1 MKKTLTRTTD
11 ETYYYE
17 DHVRIEGV
25 PKGITGNLSGVR
37 GNLSGVTGNLS
48 GVRGDLSD
56 ITGNLS
62 DINGNL
68 SGVTGNL
75 DDCDI
80 TKEEREKGISINE
93 LIKE

>member
-17 DHVRIEGV
+17 DSVRIEGV

-37 GNLSGVTGNLS
+37 GNLS
-48 GVRGDLSD
+48 D

-62 DINGNL
+62 GINGNL

-80 TKEEREKGISINE
+80 TKEEREKGIDIRE

>member
-1 MKKTLTRTTD
+1 MKKTLTRTPD

-25 PKGITGNLSGVR
+25 PKDIYGNLSGIRGDLSGIRGDLTSISGDLSGVSGDLSGIY
-37 GNLSGVTGNLS
+37 GNLSGIL
-48 GVRGDLSD
+48 
-56 ITGNLS
+56 
-62 DINGNL
+62 
-68 SGVTGNL
+68 GNL

-80 TKEEREKGISINE
+80 TDEEREKGISINE

>member
-17 DHVRIEGV
+17 DSVRIEGV

-37 GNLSGVTGNLS
+37 GNLSLIY
-48 GVRGDLSD
+48 GD
-56 ITGNLS
+56 
-62 DINGNL
+62 L
-68 SGVTGNL
+68 SGVTGDLSGILGDL

-80 TKEEREKGISINE
+80 TKEEREKGIDINE
-93 LIKE
+93 LIK

>member
-17 DHVRIEGV
+17 DSVRIEGV

-48 GVRGDLSD
+48 GVRGDL
-56 ITGNLS
+56 
-62 DINGNL
+62 
-68 SGVTGNL
+68 

-80 TKEEREKGISINE
+80 TKEEREKGIDINE
-93 LIKE
+93 LIK